1 MYTHN
6 ININYSDNTSY
17 NFKKGYKDLLDFYD
31 VAEKETKKLFTD
43 IIQKDWNIIDVGA
56 NIGMYSALFGILSDG
71 DKFLIEA
78 SNDNMIILKENLEP
92 LEQNGVKFIYV
103 NDAFGDKLEDTMST
117 IHYLWTGKG
126 SVLQDTKLYKFNTI
140 DNLLKS
146 YDKKINLI
154 KIDVDGFDYQV
165 LRGAEQTL
173 KNHKP
178 MIMFELMEETLNMAG
193 YNSQDVFN
201 FLEQMNYKV
210 EVILDKVNYIFTT
223 K

>member
-1 MYTHN
+1 MYTNN
-6 ININYSDNTSY
+6 ININYSDNISY

-78 SNDNMIILKENLEP
+78 SNDNMVILKENLEP
-92 LEQNGVKFIYV
+92 LEQNGIKFIYI
-103 NDAFGDKLEDTMST
+103 NDAFGDKIEETVST

-126 SVLQDTKLYKFNTI
+126 SVLQDTKLYNFNTI

-146 YDKKINLI
+146 YTKKINLI

-165 LRGAEQTL
+165 LKGAEQTL

-178 MIMFELMEETLNMAG
+178 IIMFELMEETLNMAG

-201 FLEQMNYKV
+201 FLDQMNYKV

>member
-1 MYTHN
+1 MHTHN

-78 SNDNMIILKENLEP
+78 SNDNMVMLKENLEP

-103 NDAFGDKLEDTMST
+103 NDAFGDKLEDTVST

>member
-1 MYTHN
+1 MYTNN
-6 ININYSDNTSY
+6 ININYSNNISY
-17 NFKKGYKDLLDFYD
+17 NFKKGYEDLLDFYD
-31 VAEKETKKLFTD
+31 VAEKETKELFTTT
-43 IIQKDWNIIDVGA
+43 IQKDWNIIDVGA

-78 SNDNMIILKENLEP
+78 SNDNMIMLKENLEP

-103 NDAFGDKLEDTMST
+103 NDAFGDKLEETIST

-126 SVLQDTKLYKFNTI
+126 SVLQDTKLYNFNTI

-146 YDKKINLI
+146 YTKKINLI

-165 LRGAEQTL
+165 LKGAEQTL

>member
-78 SNDNMIILKENLEP
+78 SNDNMVMLKENLEP

-103 NDAFGDKLEDTMST
+103 NDAFGDKLEDTVST